1 MAEFHHSDADTMRVG
16 GKGYHVRVGPGD
28 IAEYILTPGDPAR
41 IDMMTAYWD
50 EAREVAFHR
59 HYRVVT
65 GTAAG
70 VPISAV
76 SHGIGGASLEPALN
90 ELVWAG
96 AKTVIRVGTT
106 GSIADELHA
115 GHLVINSGAVR
126 FDGTSGDYVWPE
138 YPAFADYEVTM
149 ALVQA
154 CEELEL
160 PYAVGV
166 AATMASFYAGQG
178 RPAAGGYRSPQS
190 EHIIDHLRRARV
202 LNIEM
207 ECATLFTLGR
217 LFGLRT
223 GMIAAVVA
231 DRRRNVGD
239 SSGIE
244 GACRA
249 ATRAVQ
255 ILAQWDKVKKG
266 RGKRYVYPGL
276 LQPFSDAP

>member
-1 MAEFHHSDADTMRVG
+1 
-16 GKGYHVRVGPGD
+16 VRVGPGD

-90 ELVWAG
+90 ELGWAG

-138 YPAFADYEVTM
+138 YPAFADYEVTL

-190 EHIIDHLRRARV
+190 E
-202 LNIEM
+202 
-207 ECATLFTLGR
+207 
-217 LFGLRT
+217 
-223 GMIAAVVA
+223 
-231 DRRRNVGD
+231 
-239 SSGIE
+239 
-244 GACRA
+244 
-249 ATRAVQ
+249 
-255 ILAQWDKVKKG
+255 
-266 RGKRYVYPGL
+266 
-276 LQPFSDAP
+276 